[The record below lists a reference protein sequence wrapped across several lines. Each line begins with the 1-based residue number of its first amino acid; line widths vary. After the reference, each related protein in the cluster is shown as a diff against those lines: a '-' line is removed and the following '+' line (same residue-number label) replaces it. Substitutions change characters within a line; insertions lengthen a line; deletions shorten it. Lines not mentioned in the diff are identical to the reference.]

1 MTGADAGPLY
11 HTGHLLRRA
20 QQLHQALWNREV
32 SSEVSS
38 VQFAA
43 LLVIRQRPGLS
54 QAELCDE
61 LDLDRS
67 TIADLVDRMV
77 RRGLLARAQSTEDRR
92 RKVLTITERG
102 ASTLDEINPG
112 VERVDALLTETLAAS
127 ERDELRSMLRRMLAH
142 GVETGTLR

>member
-1 MTGADAGPLY
+1 MTGADIGPLY

-20 QQLHQALWNREV
+20 QQLHQALWIREV

-43 LLVIRQRPGLS
+43 LLVIRLRPGLS

-61 LDLDRS
+61 LGLDRS

-77 RRGLLARAQSTEDRR
+77 RRGLLARARSTEDRR
-92 RKVLTITERG
+92 RKVLTITEHG
-102 ASTLDEINPG
+102 AATLDEINPG

-127 ERDELRSMLRRMLAH
+127 ERDELRSMLRRMLVH
-142 GVETGTLR
+142 GVEIGALR